1 MKHPYTKFKI
11 ALVAIVCPLLL
22 ILYSCSGNK
31 KVIQQATAEDY
42 YQTAKQQIARGDYE
56 DAKLSLQEAR
66 KRYRT
71 GDLDAKMMAALG
83 DVHYQM
89 KEYDEAIEIYREF
102 IRLHPRHSL
111 APKIQ
116 YQIGM
121 SCFQKVRPKDRDPLP
136 AREAIEEFNK
146 VQQYY
151 PRSPEARYA
160 EERVNVCRT
169 TLAERELF
177 VAKFYLKK
185 KNYRGAISRLEG
197 LLNDYSDIGLQ
208 EEALYYLG
216 EAHRRLED
224 DEKAQEYF
232 LLLLERFPGS
242 RFNDDVRDFLEERE
256 G

>member
-1 MKHPYTKFKI
+1 
-11 ALVAIVCPLLL
+11 L
-22 ILYSCSGNK
+22 N
-31 KVIQQATAEDY
+31 
-42 YQTAKQQIARGDYE
+42 
-56 DAKLSLQEAR
+56 LQEAR

-71 GDLDAKMMAALG
+71 GDLDARLMAALG
-83 DVHYQM
+83 DVHYQL

-102 IRLHPRHSL
+102 IRLHPRNSL
-111 APKIQ
+111 APKVQ
-116 YQIGM
+116 FQIGM

-136 AREAIEEFNK
+136 ALEAIEEFNK

-151 PRSPEARYA
+151 PRSPEARHA
-160 EERVNVCRT
+160 EERVNVCRS

-177 VAKFYLKK
+177 VARFYFKK
-185 KNYRGAISRLEG
+185 KNYRGAISRLES
-197 LLNDYSDIGLQ
+197 LLGDYADVGFE

-216 EAHRRLED
+216 ESHRRLDD

-232 LLLLERFPGS
+232 LLLLERFPSS